1 MRSILAFVGFSLVEK
16 GSKALYLYE
25 SLKKMCAERGGGGGG
40 GGGGAAYIRE
50 ATVTIDGH
58 RI

>member
-25 SLKKMCAERGGGGGG
+25 SLKKMCAERGGGGG
-40 GGGGAAYIRE
+40 AAYIRE

>member
-40 GGGGAAYIRE
+40 AAYIRE

>member
-1 MRSILAFVGFSLVEK
+1 MGFSLVEK

-25 SLKKMCAERGGGGGG
+25 SLKKMRAGGGGV
-40 GGGGAAYIRE
+40 AAYIRE
-50 ATVTIDGH
+50 ATVTMDGH